1 MKTIGRV
8 VLPPHRGLG
17 AGADLVLGRY
27 ASGDRI
33 AVMMVESGKPIA
45 TLSVNVPAVRLG
57 GSEFVVKGYS
67 ENVGLDEAAFATG
80 LFERTGRTVM
90 VGFAECEVWRLAAA
104 ASAAMVEPAA
114 QSETVTFG
122 TWEEL
127 DLLAV
132 LGRLAIG
139 DLAPGAEAAKAVD
152 RAGEYLRSAAMAR
165 TSPAIVGRRTLSF
178 QAVLGLT
185 CADGDVVTPSVA
197 IELDDMLV
205 TAIFELRALCELKA
219 LHDVSACVPV
229 SFDARIGEELGAEP
243 AEGAVCVS
251 RDSLWLKFSLGGV
264 QFNSSSVDLQEL
276 QTWLLS
282 SQDGDTLE
290 VPLPLEEMA
299 H

>member
-1 MKTIGRV
+1 MKTIGRA

-33 AVMMVESGKPIA
+33 AVMMVEAGEPIA

-57 GSEFVVKGYS
+57 DNEFVVKGYS
-67 ENVGLDEAAFATG
+67 ENNGLDEAAFATG

-104 ASAAMVEPAA
+104 SAATVEPAA
-114 QSETVTFG
+114 QSEPVTFG

-139 DLAPGAEAAKAVD
+139 DLAPGAEAATAVD
-152 RAGEYLRSAAMAR
+152 RAGEYLRSAATAR

-229 SFDARIGEELGAEP
+229 DFDPRIGEELGAEP
-243 AEGAVCVS
+243 ADGAVCVS
-251 RDSLWLKFSLGGV
+251 RESLWLKFSLGGV
-264 QFNSSSVDLQEL
+264 QFNSSSVELQEL

-290 VPLPLEEMA
+290 APLRLEEMA